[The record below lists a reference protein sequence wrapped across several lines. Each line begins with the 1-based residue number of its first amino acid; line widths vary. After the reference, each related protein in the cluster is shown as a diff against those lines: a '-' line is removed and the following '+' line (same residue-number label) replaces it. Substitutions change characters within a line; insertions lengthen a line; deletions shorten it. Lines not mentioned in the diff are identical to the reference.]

1 MNQPAKVRKDHPMEK
16 AAAHRV
22 LVVGLGSMGKR
33 RLRRLRDLLPD
44 SLLAGADAR
53 EDRRSDV
60 LKEHGI
66 PTYDS
71 SDAALQDFRPSLVF
85 ACTSP
90 LCHGGIVLRAL
101 GEGCHTFSELNL
113 DQSDYVAI
121 LSTAQE
127 HNRIAFLSST
137 MLYRDE
143 IEYIAGKIPDPEK
156 TAYTYHVGQ
165 YLPDWHPWERIQDF
179 FVFDPKTNGCREL
192 FAIELPWLSRVFGKI
207 ADVTVRRRNISSL
220 DISYPDAFTCLINH
234 ETGVSG
240 ALLLDVVSRIPS
252 RNLRVVSEDFD
263 IAWQGTPQSLR
274 FFDALEKKAY
284 HPFGAEESHNADQRY
299 AAMISDAP
307 YRKEIAAFLAAID
320 GDLDAPRY
328 GYEEDRRILEIID
341 SIERS

>member
-1 MNQPAKVRKDHPMEK
+1 MNQPAKVRKDHPMERSST
-16 AAAHRV
+16 HRV

-33 RLRRLRDLLPD
+33 RLRLLRDLLPD
-44 SLLAGADAR
+44 ALLAGADAR

-60 LKEHGI
+60 QEKHDI

-71 SDAALQDFRPSLVF
+71 SDAALQDFRPSVVI

-165 YLPDWHPWERIQDF
+165 YLPDWHPWENYKDF
-179 FVFDPKTNGCREL
+179 FVGDKRTNGCREI
-192 FAIELPWLSRVFGKI
+192 FAIQLPWLVSSFGKI
-207 ADVTVRRRNISSL
+207 VKAEAVPMKQTSL
-220 DISYPDAFTCLINH
+220 KIDYPDSFFVTLYH
-234 ETGVSG
+234 EGGTVGQFDVN
-240 ALLLDVVSRIPS
+240 VVSRKAVTDLEVIGE
-252 RNLRVVSEDFD
+252 NLYLK
-263 IAWQGTPQSLR
+263 WNGTPKGLSVYDYDKKEDRAIDTYESVTKDSRYAENIIENAYVDELSA
-274 FFDALEKKAY
+274 FFDALKGKAVRR
-284 HPFGAEESHNADQRY
+284 HSFENDAE
-299 AAMISDAP
+299 IL
-307 YRKEIAAFLAAID
+307 KIID
-320 GDLDAPRY
+320 G
-328 GYEEDRRILEIID
+328 
-341 SIERS
+341 IEGIE

>member
-1 MNQPAKVRKDHPMEK
+1 MNQPEQVRKDHPMEK
-16 AAAHRV
+16 ASPHRV

-33 RLRRLRDLLPD
+33 RLRLLRELSPD
-44 SLLAGADAR
+44 ALLAGADAR
-53 EDRRSDV
+53 EDRRSEVQKQHD
-60 LKEHGI
+60 I
-66 PTYDS
+66 PVYDS
-71 SDAALQDFRPSLVF
+71 SDAAFRDFHPSVVIV
-85 ACTSP
+85 CTSP
-90 LCHGGIVLRAL
+90 LCHGSIVLRAL

-113 DQSDYVAI
+113 DQSDYDAI
-121 LSTAQE
+121 LSAAQT
-127 HNRIAFLSST
+127 HDRIAFLSST

-143 IEYIAGKIPDPEK
+143 IEYIGEKIRDPEK
-156 TAYTYHVGQ
+156 TAYIYHVGQ

-192 FAIELPWLSRVFGKI
+192 FAIELPWLARVFGKI
-207 ADVTVRRRNISSL
+207 ADVSVKRRSISSL

-252 RNLRVVSEDFD
+252 RNLRVVAENFD
-263 IAWQGTPQSLR
+263 IAWEGTPQSLR

-284 HPFGAEESHNADQRY
+284 HPFAAEESHAADQRY

-307 YRKEIAAFLAAID
+307 YRKEITAFLSAID
-320 GDLDAPRY
+320 GHLQIPRY

-341 SIERS
+341 SVERG